1 MKLTCF
7 FGPIASCTTS
17 IYTPQFTFIN
27 HQKLHLIIKLHKTY
41 KEFNFLVITMIV
53 LNAGPQ
59 WFQGYDIAFNIVF
72 AIITLFIAVLSYR
85 AKNITS
91 DKKYAAF
98 GTAFLLMSISYTIF
112 IFFALLFNTTNFVN
126 ILNLF
131 DFVFFTHM
139 LLMLLAYT
147 LLIIVIL
154 KITDRKVKALLLI
167 LMLLFVLFSFQY
179 FIKFHIISF
188 FLLAFLAYQFFKNHE
203 DKKTTNTKLVFV
215 SFFLLACSHIFFAA
229 IQYSHALYI
238 AGEVLQLLGFILLFL
253 MFIKVVLHGRTKRK
267 T

>member
-1 MKLTCF
+1 
-7 FGPIASCTTS
+7 
-17 IYTPQFTFIN
+17 
-27 HQKLHLIIKLHKTY
+27 
-41 KEFNFLVITMIV
+41 MIV
-53 LNAGPQ
+53 LNAGPL
-59 WFQGYDIAFNIVF
+59 WFQGYDIAFNMVF
-72 AIITLFIAVLSYR
+72 AIITLLIAILSYKAR
-85 AKNITS
+85 NLTE

-98 GTAFLLMSISYTIF
+98 GTAFLLMSVSYLIF
-112 IFFALLFNTTNFVN
+112 IFFALLFNTSTFINLLN
-126 ILNLF
+126 IF
-131 DFVFFTHM
+131 DFVFFIHM

-154 KITDRKVKALLLI
+154 KIKDRKIIALLLI

-188 FLLAFLAYQFFKNHE
+188 FLLAFLTYQFFKNHE

-215 SFFLLACSHIFFAA
+215 SFFLLTGSHILFAA

-267 T
+267 A